1 MGSPDIFRFLT
12 KFIRLTVKI
21 TAFAAGFKVIYRNG
35 KKQVNI
41 FPPKKVKR
49 SLVQS
54 NQKKVVIGR
63 NSPSTKSEEV
73 IGRNSPTKNGA
84 RLLVA
89 TVTLKK
95 SEEVIGRN
103 SPTKNS
109 EEVIGRNSPTKK

>member
-35 KKQVNI
+35 RKQVNI
-41 FPPKKVKR
+41 FPPKKGKR
-49 SLVQS
+49 SLVGTVQP
-54 NQKKVVIGR
+54 KKVVIGR

-73 IGRNSPTKNGA
+73 IGRNSPKKNGA

-95 SEEVIGRN
+95 VKRLSVGTV
-103 SPTKNS
+103 PQK
-109 EEVIGRNSPTKK
+109 